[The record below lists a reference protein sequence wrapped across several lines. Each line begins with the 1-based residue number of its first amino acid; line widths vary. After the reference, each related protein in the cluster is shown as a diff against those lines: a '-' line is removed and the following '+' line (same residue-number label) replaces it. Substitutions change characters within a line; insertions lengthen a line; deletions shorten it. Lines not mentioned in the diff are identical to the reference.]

1 MKNYNNDAIL
11 AKIKD
16 IAEELQREGKTFLRS
31 DIAYK
36 LRGYGVE
43 YDSSCVDSLIF
54 QAYQKFSNNK
64 SIASAFITNDGRNT
78 IVNDYKLA
86 HSLSLGCY
94 EDAIKVFESDTQK
107 TSSALDSLNQH
118 IERDITFNKSTSS
131 LVDTLVG
138 TKGAKDIRATA
149 SDIFTQYS
157 ELVDA
162 YHNAEDNVRNI
173 IHDFTEL
180 RSNIEKIYHENADKL
195 IDVFGD
201 SIKAVSPDL
210 FDFNRI
216 EWLDVDQMLKYVE
229 LDYNKLTDKCSV
241 LIGEISDSF
250 QKSMQNSISLYKANV
265 SSNKSVGL
273 AIAGLGMI
281 NHYLNTTEK
290 TNRLKTE
297 FTIFQTS
304 LKHDTTKI
312 KADMQRLFVIFK
324 TINDIIIPKAEV
336 FLRNC
341 SQFIESDLQEITT
354 SLYNTPELKSLEEDR
369 QAITERIVESNRRIN
384 DHYHNIDIYSS
395 LVQDIISILESKHSE
410 YLSAKD
416 RKPRKPFFLV
426 NILTFGNANKNY
438 YRHFSEWNAL
448 CAPLVREYENYQVE
462 LKLNKDELESHKASL
477 SIAQSEHKKMEEN
490 RQQLCSLIKSK
501 TKANDELKKQMIQ
514 HLRSI
519 VGMLRLGREIMETK
533 LDERHLHTVSIPDY
547 RDKIQLPEDVN
558 QNIDKFTETIMK
570 NIHVSENRSDKLIS
584 TIPELTTDN
593 LPQKNSNE
601 DIAAVQDAS
610 ETTIQNC
617 VSFFNSALKLQ
628 LIQQN
633 NKLASEEYEKM
644 YNKLTLDFKQTIM
657 GIDNKAALFREIM
670 KKINLSDNLEQKKKA
685 FLLLREMTGDT
696 ISEQEFDN
704 FLTNQQQILL

>member
-1 MKNYNNDAIL
+1 MNNDNNEAIL

-31 DIAYK
+31 DIAYE

-43 YDSSCVDSLIF
+43 FDSSCVDSLIF

-94 EDAIKVFESDTQK
+94 EDAIKVFEGDTQK
-107 TSSALDSLNQH
+107 TSSALDNLNQH

-138 TKGAKDIRATA
+138 TKGAKNIRATA

-281 NHYLNTTEK
+281 NHYLNTAEK

-297 FTIFQTS
+297 FATFQNS
-304 LKHDTTKI
+304 LKHDNTKI

-324 TINDIIIPKAEV
+324 TINDIIIPKAEI

-341 SQFIESDLQEITT
+341 SQFIESDLQEIIS

-369 QAITERIVESNRRIN
+369 QAITERIVESNRLIN

-395 LVQDIISILESKHSE
+395 LVQDITSILESKHSE
-410 YLSAKD
+410 YLSAKG

-438 YRHFSEWNAL
+438 YRHFSEWNAV

-477 SIAQSEHKKMEEN
+477 SIAQSEHKKMEEK
-490 RQQLCSLIKSK
+490 RRQLCSLIKSK
-501 TKANDELKKQMIQ
+501 TKANDELKRQMLQ

-533 LDERHLHTVSIPDY
+533 LDEKYLHTVNIPDY

-570 NIHVSENRSDKLIS
+570 NIHVSDNRSDKLIS
-584 TIPELTTDN
+584 TISELTTDN

-644 YNKLTLDFKQTIM
+644 YNKLTLDFKKTIM
-657 GIDNKAALFREIM
+657 GIDDKAALLREIM
-670 KKINLSDNLEQKKKA
+670 KEINVSDNLEQKKKA

-704 FLTNQQQILL
+704 ILTNQQQIVL

>member
-304 LKHDTTKI
+304 
-312 KADMQRLFVIFK
+312 
-324 TINDIIIPKAEV
+324 
-336 FLRNC
+336 
-341 SQFIESDLQEITT
+341 
-354 SLYNTPELKSLEEDR
+354 SL
-369 QAITERIVESNRRIN
+369 
-384 DHYHNIDIYSS
+384 
-395 LVQDIISILESKHSE
+395 
-410 YLSAKD
+410 
-416 RKPRKPFFLV
+416 
-426 NILTFGNANKNY
+426 
-438 YRHFSEWNAL
+438 
-448 CAPLVREYENYQVE
+448 
-462 LKLNKDELESHKASL
+462 
-477 SIAQSEHKKMEEN
+477 
-490 RQQLCSLIKSK
+490 
-501 TKANDELKKQMIQ
+501 
-514 HLRSI
+514 
-519 VGMLRLGREIMETK
+519 
-533 LDERHLHTVSIPDY
+533 
-547 RDKIQLPEDVN
+547 
-558 QNIDKFTETIMK
+558 
-570 NIHVSENRSDKLIS
+570 
-584 TIPELTTDN
+584 
-593 LPQKNSNE
+593 
-601 DIAAVQDAS
+601 
-610 ETTIQNC
+610 
-617 VSFFNSALKLQ
+617 
-628 LIQQN
+628 
-633 NKLASEEYEKM
+633 
-644 YNKLTLDFKQTIM
+644 
-657 GIDNKAALFREIM
+657 
-670 KKINLSDNLEQKKKA
+670 
-685 FLLLREMTGDT
+685 
-696 ISEQEFDN
+696 
-704 FLTNQQQILL
+704 